1 MSDVTQLREVP
12 EPEPPDT
19 DDDDED
25 LAGGWDR

>member
-1 MSDVTQLREVP
+1 MHDVSQRREVP